1 MKIILKSLTLKN
13 FKGIK
18 DLQIDFSKVTN
29 IYGEN
34 ATGKT
39 TIVDSF
45 MWLLFGKD
53 SKDRKDFDIKT
64 LDPNGEPLHGLEHSV
79 TGVLEIDGSDLKLQR
94 IYKEKWSKPTG
105 KAEQELKSHTTDYY
119 LNDIPVKQ
127 KEYNEKI
134 NELLNEDIFKLV
146 TSPLYFSNL
155 NWKKQREILLDII
168 GDVDDETVINYNSKL
183 KKLDG
188 VLKDGVDNYLKRV
201 KATLQKLKKDQETY
215 PVRIDECNNQI
226 VSDDFTDIEISS
238 CSSLMSINF
247 FLNFST
253 SVSLSAIDL
262 LQFSISNKSCLL
274 DLSDNEI

>member
-64 LDPNGEPLHGLEHSV
+64 LDPSGEPLHGLEHSV

-146 TSPLYFSNL
+146 TSPLY
-155 NWKKQREILLDII
+155 
-168 GDVDDETVINYNSKL
+168 
-183 KKLDG
+183 
-188 VLKDGVDNYLKRV
+188 
-201 KATLQKLKKDQETY
+201 
-215 PVRIDECNNQI
+215 
-226 VSDDFTDIEISS
+226 
-238 CSSLMSINF
+238 
-247 FLNFST
+247 
-253 SVSLSAIDL
+253 
-262 LQFSISNKSCLL
+262 
-274 DLSDNEI
+274 